1 MPRQFMLIG
10 PGQSCVQLVDPHWF
24 AVTLTQ
30 PAVCEQRQHQPS
42 SHCPIAV
49 AFRLP
54 QSVRMRQSTKTFFIY

>member
-30 PAVCEQRQHQPS
+30 PAVC
-42 SHCPIAV
+42 
-49 AFRLP
+49 
-54 QSVRMRQSTKTFFIY
+54 